1 MITHHTRPNERIWFA
16 RTAREAF
23 GMPMP
28 RTERPHWGDRCV
40 AIACAIGAVLLAVL
54 GVLP

>member
-1 MITHHTRPNERIWFA
+1 MITHHTRPNERIRFA

-28 RTERPHWGDRCV
+28 RADRPHMGDRFV
-40 AIACAIGAVLLAVL
+40 AIVCAIGAVLLAVL